1 LADINLYKEI
11 SNLVKMVVYIDDDNR
26 IDYPKGIIING
37 SINAENLNY
46 SKNDKHEYFLGKNYS
61 FLRKPFWDS
70 NEKEIN
76 ETIQTILI
84 TFGGNDM
91 RNLTGGFLKFIT
103 KQYPHFQKNVILGD
117 DYGARELEKIKD
129 KNTEVFIRPNAKKIK
144 KIMLYSDIAISA
156 CGQTLYELAKIGT
169 PTIGVCVADNQQ
181 NNIKGWKSIGFLEY
195 AGWYNDKSILNNIL
209 NLIEKMNCK
218 KVRKEKLL
226 ISKSIFNTCSPT
238 LNIVDTLL
246 EKFVKF

>member
-1 LADINLYKEI
+1 MGRALSLGLRKKGEQLI
-11 SNLVKMVVYIDDDNR
+11 VKVRD
-26 IDYPKGIIING
+26 IDYSIIYNNKI
-37 SINAENLNY
+37 Y
-46 SKNDKHEYFLGKNYS
+46 SYRIFEIEYLGN
-61 FLRKPFWDS
+61 
-70 NEKEIN
+70 
-76 ETIQTILI
+76 
-84 TFGGNDM
+84 
-91 RNLTGGFLKFIT
+91 
-103 KQYPHFQKNVILGD
+103 
-117 DYGARELEKIKD
+117 
-129 KNTEVFIRPNAKKIK
+129 
-144 KIMLYSDIAISA
+144 SDIAISA